1 MNTAQAVAHFG
12 SKKKLAEALGI
23 SPSAVTLWAD
33 TIPTLRQFQ
42 IQMLTS
48 GDLKAEAEPAPD
60 SNKSSSQNRRLTPG
74 LNGSVRVSSTQQAAQ

>member
-48 GDLKAEAEPAPD
+48 GYLKAEADSAPD
-60 SNKSSSQNRRLTPG
+60 LNKSSSKIHRRTPG
-74 LNGSVRVSSTQQAAQ
+74 LDGSVCVSSIGGAQ